1 MLHSSL
7 FLTSVHSFL
16 SSHLFRFFFK
26 SLSFLFYPLIR
37 FLNLSTYLRPDCL
50 SNKVFF
56 HLSFVSLCTCTVSS
70 LRFYF
75 LISFHFFSFIYIVI
89 HISHIPYRTWSP
101 RFFSRCGLLQIQV
114 VTKKHC
120 YSVWNT

>member
-16 SSHLFRFFFK
+16 SSHLFRFFFQVPVVPL
-26 SLSFLFYPLIR
+26 LSFNSL
-37 FLNLSTYLRPDCL
+37 LNLSTYLRPDCL